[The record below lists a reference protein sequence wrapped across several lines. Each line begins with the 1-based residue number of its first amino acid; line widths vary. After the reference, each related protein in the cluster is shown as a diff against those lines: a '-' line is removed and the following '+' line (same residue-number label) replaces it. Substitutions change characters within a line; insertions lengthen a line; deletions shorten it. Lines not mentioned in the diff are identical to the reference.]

1 MSLLPLPLA
10 QVKLLGAQGL
20 KSVLGFPIVTTANI
34 WKSEIRTLHQ
44 CSDKIGVV
52 GRYVLLEFEKK
63 SQLSHHY
70 FLKKFVYCNS
80 IEVNKHL
87 VFTKWSFDPKL

>member
-1 MSLLPLPLA
+1 MSFCCMSLLPLPLA
-10 QVKLLGAQGL
+10 QVKLLGAREL

-34 WKSEIRTLHQ
+34 WKLEIRTLHQ

-63 SQLSHHY
+63 VNIHTII
-70 FLKKFVYCNS
+70 FLRNLFIAILLK
-80 IEVNKHL
+80 
-87 VFTKWSFDPKL
+87 